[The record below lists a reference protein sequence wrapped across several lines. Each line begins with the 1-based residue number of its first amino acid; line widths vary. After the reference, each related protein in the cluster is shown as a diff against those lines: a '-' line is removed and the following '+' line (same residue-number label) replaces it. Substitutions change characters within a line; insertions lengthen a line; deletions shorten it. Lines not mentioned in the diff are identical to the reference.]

1 MPVTQFPDEW
11 LAQSVE
17 GLTPERLQEL
27 RATADSSRT
36 LWDCVVTAK
45 IATDA
50 QIIEKLS
57 HRFRLKI
64 ADASRLD
71 LTARD
76 GVPEQLARRYRVLP
90 LRLTDSF
97 LELGTANPFD
107 LDAEKALAFAT
118 AREIRLFLLPPSK
131 ISEKLDEMY
140 RSDKAIDKLLE
151 GMGDQEVTMLSNA
164 PPPEELNISE
174 ADASQKPVVR
184 LVDMIISEGILSR
197 ASDIH
202 VEPEEG
208 GVAVRY
214 RIDGVLRQVMKI
226 PRQAGLPLISRIKIM
241 SSLDIADRLRPQDGR
256 ARVAVNGQPI
266 DLRVSTL
273 PAQLGEKVVIRIL
286 DSRATV
292 KSLDSLGL
300 NAGEAEAIKRLLE
313 NHEGI
318 LLVTGPTG
326 SGKTTTLY
334 SCINQIK
341 SEGVNIVT
349 VEDPVEYRMQGI
361 VQVQVQEKAG
371 LTFASALRSILRQDP
386 NVVLIGEIRDRETAQ
401 IAVQASLTGHL
412 VLSTLHTNDAAN
424 AVTRLVDI
432 GVEAYKIA
440 AALRGVVAQRLMR
453 KLCPTCKEVWME
465 APADRLKK
473 WIPKGTPLYRAA
485 GCPDCAMTGYRGRF
499 GIIEVLTVSAEVERR
514 IAAGETAEHIAGAAR
529 RSGMKGLWDSGLAH
543 VLRGESTLD
552 ELTRVVDIPEE
563 DDHPT
568 DAAAASRRSASG
580 GKARSGSPQG
590 AAVAFTEPAHSAAP
604 EELTA
609 HFELL
614 EEPEPPRVSGPHG
627 LPARKVLLVDD
638 EDSLR
643 KVVKDLLERDGYI
656 VSEARDGV
664 QALDQVDRVGPDII
678 VLDLNM
684 PGLDGYGVLSHL
696 RSRPA
701 TADIPVIV
709 LTAKSDEDNEVR
721 VFELGADDFLTK
733 PFRARA
739 LSARWETV
747 HGHIEPGETPVQAAL
762 RELREETGL
771 EPARLYNVS
780 RVEAFYRHQTNEVVL
795 IPVFAGVVEAR
806 AAVRHSAEH
815 DRAEWLAPPE
825 ASARFAWPRERRAL
839 DDVLSILRS
848 GDAGLLEDVLRVC

>member
-1 MPVTQFPDEW
+1 MPEITFTDEW
-11 LAQSVE
+11 LASSLAEVV
-17 GLTPERLQEL
+17 TPEMLETL
-27 RATADSSRT
+27 RAKAEPSKT
-36 LWDCVVTAK
+36 LWETIVAQGVSTDDKILEILAARFRIKVADVSQLDAK
-45 IATDA
+45 I
-50 QIIEKLS
+50 
-57 HRFRLKI
+57 
-64 ADASRLD
+64 
-71 LTARD
+71 RD
-76 GVPEQLARRYRVLP
+76 GIPEQIARRYHVLP
-90 LRLTDSF
+90 LRITDSYM
-97 LELGTANPFD
+97 EIATSNPFD

-118 AREIRLFLLPPSK
+118 GREVRILLLSPAK
-131 ISEKLDEMY
+131 IAEKLDEVY
-140 RSDKAIDKLLE
+140 RPEKALDKLLE
-151 GMGDQEVTMLSNA
+151 GMEDTDIVQIEDET
-164 PPPEELNISE
+164 PEDLHASE
-174 ADASQKPVVR
+174 EEASQRPVVR
-184 LVDMIISEGILSR
+184 LVDLIISEGILSR

-202 VEPEEG
+202 IEPEEG

-273 PAQLGEKVVIRIL
+273 PAALGEKVVVRIL
-286 DSRATV
+286 DARATV
-292 KSLDSLGL
+292 KSLDALGL
-300 NAGEAEAIKRLLE
+300 NPGEAEAITSLLE

-318 LLVTGPTG
+318 ILVTGPTG

-465 APADRLKK
+465 SPPERLKR
-473 WIPKGTPLYRAA
+473 WIPTGTPLYRAA

-499 GIIEVLTVSAEVERR
+499 SILEVLTVTPDVERA
-514 IAAGETAEHIAGAAR
+514 IAAGETANRIADAAQR
-529 RSGMKGLWDSGLAH
+529 GGMKGLWESGIGQ
-543 VLRGESTLD
+543 VLRGQSTVD
-552 ELTRVVDIPEE
+552 ELMRIVDVPQEE
-563 DDHPT
+563 GGGT
-568 DAAAASRRSASG
+568 ATESSAATAAPQPRASSAAGGARPPAPAAS
-580 GKARSGSPQG
+580 P
-590 AAVAFTEPAHSAAP
+590 PLP
-604 EELTA
+604 EVTA
-609 HFELL
+609 HFDLL
-614 EEPEPPRVSGPHG
+614 EEPAAPRRSGPHG
-627 LPARKVLLVDD
+627 ELALKVLLVDD

-643 KVVKDLLERDGYI
+643 KVMKELLERDGYI
-656 VSEARDGV
+656 VAEARDGV
-664 QALDQVDRVGPDII
+664 QALDQIDRVGPDII
-678 VLDLNM
+678 VLDLNL

-701 TADIPVIV
+701 TAGIPVIV
-709 LTAKSDEDNEVR
+709 LTAKGDEENEVR

-739 LSARWETV
+739 LSAR
-747 HGHIEPGETPVQAAL
+747 
-762 RELREETGL
+762 L
-771 EPARLYNVS
+771 EA
-780 RVEAFYRHQTNEVVL
+780 VL
-795 IPVFAGVVEAR
+795 G
-806 AAVRHSAEH
+806 
-815 DRAEWLAPPE
+815 
-825 ASARFAWPRERRAL
+825 RR
-839 DDVLSILRS
+839 R
-848 GDAGLLEDVLRVC
+848 

>member
-1 MPVTQFPDEW
+1 MPVNSFPDEW
-11 LAQSVE
+11 LAQSFE
-17 GLTPERLQEL
+17 ALTPERLQQL
-27 RATADSSRT
+27 RAKSESGRT
-36 LWDCVVTAK
+36 LWECVVAEK
-45 IATDA
+45 IAPDA
-50 QIIEKLS
+50 EIVDKLA
-57 HRFRLKI
+57 HRFRLKV
-64 ADASRLD
+64 ADVGKID
-71 LTARD
+71 QTARD
-76 GVPEQLARRYRVLP
+76 SVPEQIARRHRVLP
-90 LRLTDSF
+90 LRLTDSY
-97 LELGTANPFD
+97 LELGTANPLD
-107 LDAEKALAFAT
+107 IDAEKALAFAT
-118 AREIRLFLLPPSK
+118 AREIRLFLLAPSK

-151 GMGDQEVTMLSNA
+151 GMGDQEVMTLAEA
-164 PPPEELNISE
+164 PHPEELNISE

-273 PAQLGEKVVIRIL
+273 PAALGEKVVIRIL

-300 NAGEAEAIKRLLE
+300 NTNETEGIKRLLE

-318 LLVTGPTG
+318 ILVTGPTG

-453 KLCPTCKEVWME
+453 KLCPTCKQVWME
-465 APADRLKK
+465 TPADRLKP

-499 GIIEVLTVSAEVERR
+499 AIIEVLTVSAEVERR

-529 RSGMKGLWDSGLAH
+529 RAGMKGLWDSGLEH
-543 VLRGESTLD
+543 VLRGESTVD
-552 ELTRVVDIPEE
+552 ELMRVVDVPQE
-563 DDHPT
+563 DVAEPVP
-568 DAAAASRRSASG
+568 APGGRRPSSGMPASRG
-580 GKARSGSPQG
+580 
-590 AAVAFTEPAHSAAP
+590 TPAPPAGTFAAP
-604 EELTA
+604 PATSPVEPLAA
-609 HFELL
+609 HFDLL
-614 EEPEPPRVSGPHG
+614 EEPPRPRVSGPHG
-627 LPARKVLLVDD
+627 ELAVKVLLVDD

-643 KVVKDLLERDGYI
+643 KVMRDLLERDGYS

-664 QALDQVDRVGPDII
+664 QALDQIDRVGPDII
-678 VLDLNM
+678 VLDLNL
-684 PGLDGYGVLSHL
+684 PGRDGYGVLSHL

-701 TADIPVIV
+701 TASIPVIV
-709 LTAKSDEDNEVR
+709 LTAKGDEDNEVR

-739 LSARWETV
+739 LSAR
-747 HGHIEPGETPVQAAL
+747 
-762 RELREETGL
+762 L
-771 EPARLYNVS
+771 EA
-780 RVEAFYRHQTNEVVL
+780 VL
-795 IPVFAGVVEAR
+795 G
-806 AAVRHSAEH
+806 
-815 DRAEWLAPPE
+815 
-825 ASARFAWPRERRAL
+825 RR
-839 DDVLSILRS
+839 R
-848 GDAGLLEDVLRVC
+848 

>member
-17 GLTPERLQEL
+17 GLTPERLEQL
-27 RATADSSRT
+27 RGKADPGRT
-36 LWDCVVTAK
+36 LWEVLVSER

-50 QIIEKLS
+50 EIIDKLS
-57 HRFRLKI
+57 HRFRLKV
-64 ADASRLD
+64 ADASKIDHAVRQ
-71 LTARD
+71 

-131 ISEKLDEMY
+131 ISEKLDEIY
-140 RSDKAIDKLLE
+140 RADKAIDKLLE
-151 GMGDQEVTMLSNA
+151 GMGDQEVTTLTEA

-256 ARVAVNGQPI
+256 ARVAVNRQPI

-273 PAQLGEKVVIRIL
+273 PAALGEKVVIRIL

-300 NAGEAEAIKRLLE
+300 NPGEAEAIKRLLE

-371 LTFASALRSILRQDP
+371 LTFAAALRSILRQDP
-386 NVVLIGEIRDRETAQ
+386 NVVLVGEIRDKETAQ

-465 APADRLKK
+465 APPDRLKK

-499 GIIEVLTVSAEVERR
+499 SIVEVLTVTAEVERR
-514 IAAGETAEHIAGAAR
+514 IAAGETADHIASAAR
-529 RSGMKGLWDSGLAH
+529 RGGMKGLWESGLEH

-563 DDHPT
+563 DDRPT
-568 DAAAASRRSASG
+568 GPSTASRPT
-580 GKARSGSPQG
+580 GKG
-590 AAVAFTEPAHSAAP
+590 AGAP
-604 EELTA
+604 L
-609 HFELL
+609 
-614 EEPEPPRVSGPHG
+614 PHH
-627 LPARKVLLVDD
+627 P
-638 EDSLR
+638 
-643 KVVKDLLERDGYI
+643 
-656 VSEARDGV
+656 
-664 QALDQVDRVGPDII
+664 
-678 VLDLNM
+678 
-684 PGLDGYGVLSHL
+684 SH
-696 RSRPA
+696 A
-701 TADIPVIV
+701 
-709 LTAKSDEDNEVR
+709 
-721 VFELGADDFLTK
+721 G
-733 PFRARA
+733 
-739 LSARWETV
+739 
-747 HGHIEPGETPVQAAL
+747 
-762 RELREETGL
+762 
-771 EPARLYNVS
+771 
-780 RVEAFYRHQTNEVVL
+780 
-795 IPVFAGVVEAR
+795 GVVAEA
-806 AAVRHSAEH
+806 
-815 DRAEWLAPPE
+815 
-825 ASARFAWPRERRAL
+825 
-839 DDVLSILRS
+839 
-848 GDAGLLEDVLRVC
+848 G

>member
-1 MPVTQFPDEW
+1 MAVKQFPDEW
-11 LAQSVE
+11 LAQSLE
-17 GLTPERLQEL
+17 GLITPELLQSL
-27 RATADSSRT
+27 RDKSESGRT
-36 LWDCVVTAK
+36 LWECVVAEK
-45 IATDA
+45 IASDA
-50 QIIEKLS
+50 DIVAKVS
-57 HRFRLKI
+57 HRFRLKV
-64 ADASRLD
+64 ADATKID
-71 LTARD
+71 PGVRD

-90 LRLTDSF
+90 IRLTDSY
-97 LELGTANPFD
+97 LELATANPFD

-118 AREIRLFLLPPSK
+118 AREIRLFLLSPSK

-151 GMGDQEVTMLSNA
+151 GMGDAEITTLPDT
-164 PPPEELNISE
+164 PPDELNVSE

-300 NAGEAEAIKRLLE
+300 NPGEAEAIKRLLE

-371 LTFASALRSILRQDP
+371 LTFAAALRSILRQDP
-386 NVVLIGEIRDRETAQ
+386 NVVLVGEIRDKETAQ

-440 AALRGVVAQRLMR
+440 ASLRGVVAQRLMR

-465 APADRLKK
+465 APPERLRR
-473 WIPKGTPLYRAA
+473 WIPKGTPLYRSS

-499 GIIEVLTVSAEVERR
+499 SILEILTMTPELERL
-514 IAAGETAEHIAGAAR
+514 IAAGDAADRIAGAAR
-529 RSGMKGLWDSGLAH
+529 RGGMKSLWDSGLAH
-543 VLRGESTLD
+543 VTRGESTIE
-552 ELTRVVDIPEE
+552 ELTRVVDIPAEE
-563 DDHPT
+563 EAPQPADKARASGTSRPSGGVD
-568 DAAAASRRSASG
+568 ASRFA
-580 GKARSGSPQG
+580 PG
-590 AAVAFTEPAHSAAP
+590 AGTATVPLEPAAP
-604 EELTA
+604 VST
-609 HFELL
+609 HFDLL
-614 EEPEPPRVSGPHG
+614 EEAPPRRSGAHG
-627 LPARKVLLVDD
+627 QPASKVLLVDD

-643 KVVKDLLERDGYI
+643 KVMRDLLERDGY
-656 VSEARDGV
+656 VVTEARDGV

-678 VLDLNM
+678 VLDLNL

-701 TADIPVIV
+701 TANIPVIV
-709 LTAKSDEDNEVR
+709 LTAKGDEDNEVR

-739 LSARWETV
+739 LSAR
-747 HGHIEPGETPVQAAL
+747 
-762 RELREETGL
+762 L
-771 EPARLYNVS
+771 EA
-780 RVEAFYRHQTNEVVL
+780 VL
-795 IPVFAGVVEAR
+795 G
-806 AAVRHSAEH
+806 
-815 DRAEWLAPPE
+815 
-825 ASARFAWPRERRAL
+825 RR
-839 DDVLSILRS
+839 R
-848 GDAGLLEDVLRVC
+848 

>member
-1 MPVTQFPDEW
+1 MAVTSFPDEW
-11 LAQSVE
+11 LAQSLE
-17 GLTPERLQEL
+17 GLIPPELLTDL
-27 RATADSSRT
+27 RGKAEPGRT
-36 LWDCVVTAK
+36 LWETLVGQKVASD
-45 IATDA
+45 D
-50 QIIEKLS
+50 QILEKLS
-57 HRFRLKI
+57 TRFRLKI
-64 ADASRLD
+64 ADAASVDPKVRE
-71 LTARD
+71 

-90 LRLTDSF
+90 IRLTDSF
-97 LELGTANPFD
+97 LEVATANPFD

-118 AREIRLFLLPPSK
+118 AREIRIFLLPPSK

-140 RSDKAIDKLLE
+140 RPEKALDKLLE
-151 GMGDQEVTMLSNA
+151 GMEGAADLVQLDNA
-164 PPPEELNISE
+164 APDELTVSEEE
-174 ADASQKPVVR
+174 ASQRPVVR
-184 LVDMIISEGILSR
+184 LVDLIISEGILSR

-202 VEPEEG
+202 IEPEEG

-241 SSLDIADRLRPQDGR
+241 SALDIADRMRPQDGR

-273 PAQLGEKVVIRIL
+273 PAALGEKVVIRIL

-292 KSLDSLGL
+292 KSLESLGF
-300 NAGEAEAIKRLLE
+300 NPGETEAINRLLE
-313 NHEGI
+313 NHEGVV
-318 LLVTGPTG
+318 LVTGPTG

-334 SCINQIK
+334 SMINQIK
-341 SEGVNIVT
+341 TEGVNIVT

-371 LTFASALRSILRQDP
+371 LTFSSALRSILRQDP
-386 NVVLIGEIRDRETAQ
+386 NVILVGEIRDKETAQ

-440 AALRGVVAQRLMR
+440 AALRGVIAQRLMR

-465 APADRLKK
+465 APADKLRQ
-473 WIPKGTPLYRAA
+473 WVPKGTPLYRAA

-499 GIIEVLTVSAEVERR
+499 SIIEVLTVTAEVERR
-514 IAAGETAEHIAGAAR
+514 VAAGEPADRIADAAR
-529 RSGMKGLWDSGLAH
+529 RGGMKSLWDSGLAH

-552 ELTRVVDIPEE
+552 ELMRVVDVPSE
-563 DDHPT
+563 DDRVP
-568 DAAAASRRSASG
+568 
-580 GKARSGSPQG
+580 
-590 AAVAFTEPAHSAAP
+590 AAP
-604 EELTA
+604 AAKAQRFAPEPVST
-609 HFELL
+609 HFDLL
-614 EEPEPPRVSGPHG
+614 EESAPPRASGPHG
-627 LPARKVLLVDD
+627 QPASKVLLVDD

-643 KVVKDLLERDGYI
+643 KVMKDLLERDGYI
-656 VSEARDGV
+656 VTEARDGV

-678 VLDLNM
+678 VLDLNL

-701 TADIPVIV
+701 TAGIPVIV
-709 LTAKSDEDNEVR
+709 LTAKGDEDNEVR

-739 LSARWETV
+739 LSAR
-747 HGHIEPGETPVQAAL
+747 
-762 RELREETGL
+762 L
-771 EPARLYNVS
+771 EA
-780 RVEAFYRHQTNEVVL
+780 VL
-795 IPVFAGVVEAR
+795 G
-806 AAVRHSAEH
+806 
-815 DRAEWLAPPE
+815 
-825 ASARFAWPRERRAL
+825 RR
-839 DDVLSILRS
+839 R
-848 GDAGLLEDVLRVC
+848 

>member
-1 MPVTQFPDEW
+1 MPVNAFPDEW
-11 LAQSVE
+11 LAQSLE

-27 RATADSSRT
+27 RAKSESGRT
-36 LWDCVVTAK
+36 LWECLVAEK
-45 IATDA
+45 IHTDA
-50 QIIEKLS
+50 EIIDKLS

-64 ADASRLD
+64 ADASKIDPAIRE
-71 LTARD
+71 

-118 AREIRLFLLPPSK
+118 AREIRLFLLSPSK
-131 ISEKLDEMY
+131 ISEKLDEIY

-151 GMGDQEVTMLSNA
+151 GMGDQAVLTTLSDA

-273 PAQLGEKVVIRIL
+273 PAALGEKVVIRIL

-292 KSLDSLGL
+292 KQLDTLGL
-300 NAGEAEAIKRLLE
+300 NPGEAEAIKRLLE

-371 LTFASALRSILRQDP
+371 LTFAAALRSILRQDP
-386 NVVLIGEIRDRETAQ
+386 NVVLVGEIRDKETAQ

-465 APADRLKK
+465 APPDRLKP

-485 GCPDCAMTGYRGRF
+485 GCPVCAMTGYRGRF
-499 GIIEVLTVSAEVERR
+499 SIIEVLTVTPEVERR
-514 IAAGETAEHIAGAAR
+514 IAAGETAEHIATAAR
-529 RSGMKGLWDSGLAH
+529 QAGMKSLWDSGLAH
-543 VLRGESTLD
+543 VTRGESTID
-552 ELTRVVDIPEE
+552 ELMRVVDVPVE
-563 DDHPT
+563 DDGEGAAPP
-568 DAAAASRRSASG
+568 AAAPAAG
-580 GKARSGSPQG
+580 GKGRRSGS
-590 AAVAFTEPAHSAAP
+590 
-604 EELTA
+604 
-609 HFELL
+609 
-614 EEPEPPRVSGPHG
+614 
-627 LPARKVLLVDD
+627 
-638 EDSLR
+638 
-643 KVVKDLLERDGYI
+643 
-656 VSEARDGV
+656 
-664 QALDQVDRVGPDII
+664 
-678 VLDLNM
+678 
-684 PGLDGYGVLSHL
+684 
-696 RSRPA
+696 
-701 TADIPVIV
+701 AD
-709 LTAKSDEDNEVR
+709 
-721 VFELGADDFLTK
+721 
-733 PFRARA
+733 
-739 LSARWETV
+739 
-747 HGHIEPGETPVQAAL
+747 AL
-762 RELREETGL
+762 RVT
-771 EPARLYNVS
+771 
-780 RVEAFYRHQTNEVVL
+780 
-795 IPVFAGVVEAR
+795 
-806 AAVRHSAEH
+806 
-815 DRAEWLAPPE
+815 APPE
-825 ASARFAWPRERRAL
+825 PAVSTH
-839 DDVLSILRS
+839 
-848 GDAGLLEDVLRVC
+848 

>member
-1 MPVTQFPDEW
+1 MADTHFPDEW
-11 LAQSVE
+11 LARSLE
-17 GLTPERLQEL
+17 GVVTPELLAEL
-27 RATADSSRT
+27 REKAPPPARLWET
-36 LWDCVVTAK
+36 LVAQK
-45 IATDA
+45 IASDE
-50 QIIEKLS
+50 QILTALS
-57 HRFRLKI
+57 TRFRLKL
-64 ADASRLD
+64 ADLAQLD
-71 LTARD
+71 PAAKER
-76 GVPEQLARRYRVLP
+76 VPEQVARRYHILP
-90 LRLTDSF
+90 LRATDSY
-97 LELGTANPFD
+97 LEVATANPFD

-118 AREIRLFLLPPSK
+118 AREIRMFLLAPSK
-131 ISEKLDEMY
+131 IAERLDEMY
-140 RSDKAIDKLLE
+140 RPEKAVDKLLE
-151 GMGDQEVTMLSNA
+151 GMESSAELVQLQDTLA
-164 PPPEELNISE
+164 PDEITIAASE
-174 ADASQKPVVR
+174 AEASQRPVVR
-184 LVDMIISEGILSR
+184 LVDLIISEGILARS
-197 ASDIH
+197 SDIH
-202 VEPEEG
+202 IEPEEG

-273 PAQLGEKVVIRIL
+273 PAALGEKVVIRIL

-300 NAGEAEAIKRLLE
+300 NANETAGIKRLLE

-386 NVVLIGEIRDRETAQ
+386 NVVLVGEIRDRETAQ

-465 APADRLKK
+465 APADRLKR
-473 WIPKGTPLYRAA
+473 WVPKGTPLYRAA

-529 RSGMKGLWDSGLAH
+529 RSGMKGLWDSGLEH

-563 DDHPT
+563 DDQPP
-568 DAAAASRRSASG
+568 DATAGSRRSTGGVKPHLAS
-580 GKARSGSPQG
+580 SYG
-590 AAVAFTEPAHSAAP
+590 AAVGFAEPAHTAAP
-604 EELTA
+604 EELT

-739 LSARWETV
+739 LSAR
-747 HGHIEPGETPVQAAL
+747 
-762 RELREETGL
+762 L
-771 EPARLYNVS
+771 EA
-780 RVEAFYRHQTNEVVL
+780 VL
-795 IPVFAGVVEAR
+795 G
-806 AAVRHSAEH
+806 
-815 DRAEWLAPPE
+815 
-825 ASARFAWPRERRAL
+825 RR
-839 DDVLSILRS
+839 R
-848 GDAGLLEDVLRVC
+848 

>member
-1 MPVTQFPDEW
+1 MADTTFPDEW
-11 LAQSVE
+11 LAHSLE
-17 GLTPERLQEL
+17 GVVTPELVAEL
-27 RATADSSRT
+27 REKAAPQAT
-36 LWDCVVTAK
+36 LWETLVAQKVVNDEQILTA
-45 IATDA
+45 
-50 QIIEKLS
+50 LS
-57 HRFRLKI
+57 TRFRLKI
-64 ADASRLD
+64 AELD
-71 LTARD
+71 KADPTAKER
-76 GVPEQLARRYRVLP
+76 VPEQVARRYHILP
-90 LRLTDSF
+90 FRATDSY
-97 LELGTANPFD
+97 LEIATANPFD

-118 AREIRLFLLPPSK
+118 AREIRMLLLAPSK
-131 ISEKLDEMY
+131 IAERLDDMY
-140 RSDKAIDKLLE
+140 RPEKAVDKLLE
-151 GMGDQEVTMLSNA
+151 GMESSAALEHLQDQSPDEITLA
-164 PPPEELNISE
+164 ASE
-174 ADASQKPVVR
+174 AEASQRPVVR
-184 LVDMIISEGILSR
+184 LVDLIISEGILARS
-197 ASDIH
+197 SDIH
-202 VEPEEG
+202 IEPEEG

-273 PAQLGEKVVIRIL
+273 PAALGEKVVIRIL

-300 NAGEAEAIKRLLE
+300 NTNETEGIKRLLE

-318 LLVTGPTG
+318 ILVTGPTG

-412 VLSTLHTNDAAN
+412 VLSTLHTNDASN

-440 AALRGVVAQRLMR
+440 AALRGVLAQRLMR

-465 APADRLKK
+465 APPDRLGK
-473 WIPKGTPLYRAA
+473 WVPKGTPLYRAA

-499 GIIEVLTVSAEVERR
+499 SIVEVLTVTAEVERR

-529 RSGMKGLWDSGLAH
+529 RGGMKGLFESGLEH

-552 ELTRVVDIPEE
+552 ELTRVVDIPQE
-563 DDHPT
+563 DERPSAP
-568 DAAAASRRSASG
+568 AAAPRRPG
-580 GKARSGSPQG
+580 GGAPQPQHTPHAG
-590 AAVAFTEPAHSAAP
+590 AVLAAEP
-604 EELTA
+604 TA
-609 HFELL
+609 DSLVEHFELL
-614 EEPEPPRVSGPHG
+614 EEPVPARRSGPHG
-627 LPARKVLLVDD
+627 LPAVKVLLVDD

-643 KVVKDLLERDGYI
+643 KVMRDLLERDGYD
-656 VSEARDGV
+656 VAEARDGV
-664 QALDQVDRVGPDII
+664 QALDQIDRVGPDII
-678 VLDLNM
+678 VLDLNL

-701 TADIPVIV
+701 TASIPVIV
-709 LTAKSDEDNEVR
+709 LTAKGDEDNEVR

-739 LSARWETV
+739 LSAR
-747 HGHIEPGETPVQAAL
+747 
-762 RELREETGL
+762 L
-771 EPARLYNVS
+771 EA
-780 RVEAFYRHQTNEVVL
+780 VL
-795 IPVFAGVVEAR
+795 G
-806 AAVRHSAEH
+806 
-815 DRAEWLAPPE
+815 
-825 ASARFAWPRERRAL
+825 RR
-839 DDVLSILRS
+839 R
-848 GDAGLLEDVLRVC
+848 

>member
-1 MPVTQFPDEW
+1 MPVPSFPDEW
-11 LAQSVE
+11 LAQSLE
-17 GLTPERLQEL
+17 GLTPERLQAL
-27 RATADSSRT
+27 RAKSESGRT
-36 LWDCVVTAK
+36 LWECLVAEK

-50 QIIEKLS
+50 EIIDKLS
-57 HRFRLKI
+57 HRFRLKV
-64 ADASRLD
+64 ADTSKID

-97 LELGTANPFD
+97 LELGTSNPFD

-118 AREIRLFLLPPSK
+118 AREIRLFLLSPSK

-140 RSDKAIDKLLE
+140 RADKAIDKLLE
-151 GMGDQEVTMLSNA
+151 GMGDRDVLTTLSDA
-164 PPPEELNISE
+164 PAPEELNISE

-300 NAGEAEAIKRLLE
+300 NPGEAEAIKRLLE

-334 SCINQIK
+334 SAINQIK

-371 LTFASALRSILRQDP
+371 LTFAAALRSILRQDP
-386 NVVLIGEIRDRETAQ
+386 NVVLIGEIRDKETAQ

-432 GVEAYKIA
+432 GVESYKIA
-440 AALRGVVAQRLMR
+440 ASLRGVVAQRLMR

-465 APADRLKK
+465 APPERLRR

-485 GCPDCAMTGYRGRF
+485 GCPDCVMTGYRGRF
-499 GIIEVLTVSAEVERR
+499 SILEILTMTPELERL
-514 IAAGETAEHIAGAAR
+514 IAAGEVADRIAEAAQR
-529 RSGMKGLWDSGLAH
+529 GGMKSLWDSGLAH
-543 VLRGESTLD
+543 VTRGESTLE
-552 ELTRVVDIPEE
+552 ELTRVVDIPPEA
-563 DDHPT
+563 
-568 DAAAASRRSASG
+568 DAPAPADPQASRGSG
-580 GKARSGSPQG
+580 GRRLTPAPGTVTIPH
-590 AAVAFTEPAHSAAP
+590 EPAAP
-604 EELTA
+604 VST
-609 HFELL
+609 HFDLL
-614 EEPEPPRVSGPHG
+614 EEQAP
-627 LPARKVLLVDD
+627 PARRSGAHGQPASKVLLVDD

-643 KVVKDLLERDGYI
+643 KVMRDLLERDGY
-656 VSEARDGV
+656 VVTEARDGV

-678 VLDLNM
+678 VLDLNL

-701 TADIPVIV
+701 TANIPVIV
-709 LTAKSDEDNEVR
+709 LTAKGDEDNEVR

-739 LSARWETV
+739 LSAR
-747 HGHIEPGETPVQAAL
+747 
-762 RELREETGL
+762 L
-771 EPARLYNVS
+771 EA
-780 RVEAFYRHQTNEVVL
+780 VL
-795 IPVFAGVVEAR
+795 G
-806 AAVRHSAEH
+806 
-815 DRAEWLAPPE
+815 
-825 ASARFAWPRERRAL
+825 RR
-839 DDVLSILRS
+839 R
-848 GDAGLLEDVLRVC
+848 

>member
-1 MPVTQFPDEW
+1 MADTHFPDEW
-11 LAQSVE
+11 LAHSLE
-17 GLTPERLQEL
+17 GVVTPELLVEL
-27 RATADSSRT
+27 REKAPPPARLWET
-36 LWDCVVTAK
+36 LVAQK
-45 IATDA
+45 IASDE
-50 QIIEKLS
+50 QILAALS
-57 HRFRLKI
+57 TRFRLKL
-64 ADASRLD
+64 ADLAQLD
-71 LTARD
+71 PAAKER
-76 GVPEQLARRYRVLP
+76 VPEQVARRYHILP
-90 LRLTDSF
+90 LRATDSY
-97 LELGTANPFD
+97 LEVATANPFD

-118 AREIRLFLLPPSK
+118 AREIRMFLLAPSK
-131 ISEKLDEMY
+131 IAERLDELY
-140 RSDKAIDKLLE
+140 RPEKAVDKLLE
-151 GMGDQEVTMLSNA
+151 GMESATLEHLQDAA
-164 PPPEELNISE
+164 PDEIAASE
-174 ADASQKPVVR
+174 AEASQRPVVR
-184 LVDMIISEGILSR
+184 LVDLIISEGILQRS
-197 ASDIH
+197 SDIH
-202 VEPEEG
+202 IEPEEG

-241 SSLDIADRLRPQDGR
+241 SELDIADRLRPQDGR

-273 PAQLGEKVVIRIL
+273 PASLGEKVVIRIL

-300 NAGEAEAIKRLLE
+300 NTNETEGIRRLLE

-318 LLVTGPTG
+318 ILVTGPTG

-473 WIPKGTPLYRAA
+473 WVPKGTPLYRAA

-529 RSGMKGLWDSGLAH
+529 RGGMKGLWDSGLEH

-552 ELTRVVDIPEE
+552 ELTRVVDIPQE
-563 DDHPT
+563 DEHPPH
-568 DAAAASRRSASG
+568 AAAAATRRSTGG
-580 GKARSGSPQG
+580 GKPYPASHG
-590 AAVAFTEPAHSAAP
+590 ATAGFPDSAYTATP

-643 KVVKDLLERDGYI
+643 RVVKDLLERDGYI

-739 LSARWETV
+739 LSAR
-747 HGHIEPGETPVQAAL
+747 
-762 RELREETGL
+762 L
-771 EPARLYNVS
+771 EA
-780 RVEAFYRHQTNEVVL
+780 VL
-795 IPVFAGVVEAR
+795 G
-806 AAVRHSAEH
+806 
-815 DRAEWLAPPE
+815 
-825 ASARFAWPRERRAL
+825 RR
-839 DDVLSILRS
+839 R
-848 GDAGLLEDVLRVC
+848 